1 MHLLRLILNSLHNDS
16 AQMLWAELAFTFFT
30 SDPAGT
36 FNGYEA
42 CLLSFQI
49 TFLCCPALSFVQC
62 FSLDLEYVGGV
73 GKTIGGG

>member
-36 FNGYEA
+36 SNGYEG
-42 CLLSFQI
+42 CFSFFSDYISLHILS
-49 TFLCCPALSFVQC
+49 LRQC